1 MKNQLVND
9 NEKIYYGLCLAISI
23 LVYVAFAI
31 SIVGIFY
38 LLGAFLITVMI
49 HGLAIGQIQNNA
61 VKVTRNQFPEIYSRA
76 EKISREMG
84 VQVVPDIYITQ
95 EGGVLNAFATSF
107 FGRKFIVL
115 YADIVEITKEGHEK
129 ELDFIIAH
137 ELAHIQRNHVTKEL
151 IILPARWIPFLANA
165 YSRACEFTC
174 DRMAAAYIQNTHAG
188 AKALTVLAVG
198 KILFEE
204 VDIDEFIRDS
214 KAESGFYAW
223 FSNLL
228 STHPPLPIRIE
239 KLKHFQYE
247 VEKSSFANAELT
259 S

>member
-1 MKNQLVND
+1 MKNQLVYD
-9 NEKIYYGLCLAISI
+9 SEKVYYGLCVAIS
-23 LVYVAFAI
+23 LFVYVLFFI

-38 LLGAFLITVMI
+38 ILLAFFITVVL
-49 HGLAIGQIQNNA
+49 HGLAIGQIQSNA
-61 VKVTRNQFPEIYSRA
+61 VKVTKKQFPDIYSRA

-84 VQVVPDIYITQ
+84 LPVVPDIYITQ

-115 YADIVEITKEGHEK
+115 YADIVEITKEGHVK

-137 ELAHIQRNHVTKEL
+137 ELAHIKRNHVTKNL
-151 IILPARWIPFLANA
+151 LILPARWMPFLGKA

-174 DRMAAAYIQNTHAG
+174 DRMAAAYIQNTDAG
-188 AKALTVLAVG
+188 ANALTILAVG

-204 VDIDEFIRDS
+204 VDISEFVRDS
-214 KAESGFYAW
+214 KVESGFYAW
-223 FSNLL
+223 VSHLI

-239 KLKHFQYE
+239 KLQQFQYAAQ
-247 VEKSSFANAELT
+247 KSSFTNAELT
-259 S
+259 